1 LNPVNPGSKKFSIDE
16 RVRWSDVDRAG
27 IIYFGSYVR
36 FFEIA
41 ETEMFRA
48 MGFPFSVANE
58 VLDMYPVRR
67 QFHVDFHSPA
77 YLDDLV
83 RAYLWVSHVG
93 NSSLRL
99 DFEMDRH
106 LPAAGPAQ
114 GKIGERL
121 VTGHCVLVSVD
132 RTHYRPVPIPELLRS
147 ALGQFLIE
155 DSSGDSGV
163 KRNITAS

>member
-1 LNPVNPGSKKFSIDE
+1 MESRFKIEE

-58 VLDMYPVRR
+58 ILNMYPVRR

-77 YLDDLV
+77 FLDDMIRV
-83 RAYLWVSHVG
+83 DLWVSHIG

-99 DFEMDRH
+99 DFDMQR
-106 LPAAGPAQ
+106 AQ
-114 GKIGERL
+114 STQGSVGDRL

-132 RTHYRPVPIPELLRS
+132 REHYRPVPIPEMLRT
-147 ALGQFLIE
+147 ALTRYLEQE
-155 DSSGDSGV
+155 TSS
-163 KRNITAS
+163 